1 MSRTTR
7 IAFVAVA
14 ALIAVGAV
22 VIWAS
27 SRDDKAGDA
36 GPKTAAADAP
46 TTSTAQTTSEAS
58 GSTTTDTAPAKPEP
72 VVLGPGKVQ
81 KIKVQK
87 GDQVRFEARSPTD
100 NEVHVHGYDILKDA
114 PAGKT
119 IEISFPADIE
129 GIFEIE
135 FEQTGE
141 QIAELEVRP

>member
-46 TTSTAQTTSEAS
+46 TTSTAQTTSEAP

-81 KIKVQK
+81 KIQK

-119 IEISFPADIE
+119 IEMSFPADIE